1 MEKTVVTST
10 LFTLLNVHVES
21 ESVLTTI
28 EYRRRKKPFA
38 NTAQTDVIIIYDT
51 RFYNGR
57 ITKASSWNQLKSPM
71 IQT

>member
-28 EYRRRKKPFA
+28 EYRRRK
-38 NTAQTDVIIIYDT
+38 NLLQIL
-51 RFYNGR
+51 
-57 ITKASSWNQLKSPM
+57 LKLM
-71 IQT
+71 